1 MASSRK
7 PRPNDP
13 VGRALARALA
23 ELPERGPAER
33 MGLALSG
40 GIDSVVLLHAL
51 HEQGVSLLALHV
63 HHGLSPDAEA
73 WAAHCERLC
82 ASLRVPLRL
91 LRVTVA
97 GRGARGVEE
106 AAREA
111 RYAALL
117 AACRDEGLAR
127 LALAH
132 HLDDQAETVLLQLLR
147 GAGPAGLAAM
157 PAERSAGAQGRDVTL
172 WRPLLEVPRA
182 AIEEYATRHALAFV
196 EDSSN
201 RDTRYVR
208 NALRWKILPE
218 VGKHFPGYRQT
229 FARFARLAAEAQRV
243 LDAVAASDLEALR
256 DEHPVLGEGL
266 RLSRWLALPTERQ
279 AMVLRHWLATRG
291 LRAPSEARLAQ
302 MREQLSRSAP
312 DARVMLRHQ
321 GHEVRRY
328 RDWIVLV
335 DAPEALATGPSP
347 TGEARVE
354 WRGER
359 RLAIPLFRGALIVEP
374 TQDEGV
380 PAALLSSQPLLLRAR
395 RGRERLQR
403 APNRPSRTLKNLY
416 QEAGI
421 PAWQR
426 DRLPLVWVGDR
437 LVFAAGLGTDV
448 RFVSRTAP
456 DRVRIAWEA
465 GEDEHPPG
473 AALEG

>member
-23 ELPERGPAER
+23 ELPERNPR
-33 MGLALSG
+33 DRLGLALSG
-40 GIDSVVLLHAL
+40 GVDSVVLLHAL
-51 HEQGVSLLALHV
+51 HQQGVLLSALHV
-63 HHGLSPDAEA
+63 HHGLSPDADA
-73 WAAHCERLC
+73 WTGHCERVC
-82 ASLRVPLRL
+82 ATLGIALRILRVEVR
-91 LRVTVA
+91 
-97 GRGARGVEE
+97 GQGARGVEE

-117 AACRDEGLAR
+117 GACREEGLR
-127 LALAH
+127 CLALAH

-147 GAGPAGLAAM
+147 GAGPAGLSAM
-157 PAERSAGAQGRDVTL
+157 PAERTVSAREGKVML
-172 WRPLLEVPRA
+172 WRPFLDVPRA
-182 AIEEYATRHALAFV
+182 AIEDYAARHALAFV
-196 EDSSN
+196 EDASN

-218 VGKHFPGYRQT
+218 VGKHFPGYRET
-229 FARFARLAAEAQRV
+229 LARFARLAGEAQRV

-256 DEHPVLGEGL
+256 DEDRVLGEGL
-266 RLSRWLALPTERQ
+266 RLTRWLALPAERQ
-279 AMVLRHWLATRG
+279 AMVLRHWLAARG

-302 MREQLSRSAP
+302 MRTQLSRSAP

-335 DAPEALATGPSP
+335 DAPETSAAAPAP
-347 TGEARVE
+347 AGEAHIK

-359 RLAIPLFRGALIVEP
+359 RVAVPLFRGALVFEP

-380 PAALLSSQPLLLRAR
+380 PAALLSGQALLLRSR
-395 RGRERLQR
+395 RGRERLQH

-426 DRLPLVWVGDR
+426 DRLPLLWVEDR

-456 DRVRIAWEA
+456 DRVRIGWEA
-465 GEDEHPPG
+465 LEEEGEPG